1 STYSLTGSVADHRL
15 RVASKSIASVAAALA
30 MELRN
35 QGLNLPVAA
44 SLSGGGHD
52 IDAKWLRVAA
62 SDLMKARGKSLVC
75 AGYRQPAAVHALV
88 VAINEALGNVGTAVN
103 YVDPVDAQ
111 LPSRQGLALL
121 TQKISAG
128 QISTLLIIGGNPVFN
143 APADVNF
150 TTALA
155 KVENTINLSLY
166 RDETAHKV
174 NWHLPMAHYLESWS
188 DARSS
193 DGTASVVQPM
203 IEPLFG
209 GHSAVE
215 LLTLVLTGEDKRGY
229 DVVRQTWN
237 TMVPGAFEKGWRKV
251 LHDGLLD
258 GSAAP
263 SAAISTDAGSIAAAI
278 SALEIGNNGLEVVFA
293 ASPQLHDGRFA
304 NNGWLMEQPHPITKI
319 TWDNV
324 AMVSIATAKQLG
336 LKSGE
341 LVELSVGGRK
351 LELPVWLVP
360 GHADNSVTVE
370 LGYGRTLSGRVG
382 DKVGFDTYVLRG
394 SDAPDIA
401 TGAVITKLGR
411 EYSISSAQDHGS
423 MEGRPLVREANL
435 EDYRKDPNFAQ
446 EMVEHP
452 PLESLWDEPDY
463 SKGNQWGMSVD
474 LNTCTGCGACTLAC
488 QSENN
493 IPIVGKA
500 QVAKGREMHWLRI
513 DRYFSG
519 EIEDAEMVH
528 QPVMCQHCE
537 NAPCEQVCPV
547 AATVHDKEGLNVMV
561 YNRCI
566 GTRYCSNNCPYKV
579 RRFNYFN
586 FTKDTPEIVKMA
598 MNPDVTVR
606 FRGVMEKC
614 TFCVQRISE
623 ARIKSKLE
631 SREIR
636 DGDITTACQQACPT
650 KALTF
655 GNINDPNSQVR
666 KVKSQNRNYT
676 MLAELNVKPRLTY
689 LARIRNPHPDLTAST
704 GAERHG

>member
-1 STYSLTGSVADHRL
+1 
-15 RVASKSIASVAAALA
+15 
-30 MELRN
+30 
-35 QGLNLPVAA
+35 
-44 SLSGGGHD
+44 
-52 IDAKWLRVAA
+52 
-62 SDLMKARGKSLVC
+62 
-75 AGYRQPAAVHALV
+75 
-88 VAINEALGNVGTAVN
+88 
-103 YVDPVDAQ
+103 
-111 LPSRQGLALL
+111 
-121 TQKISAG
+121 
-128 QISTLLIIGGNPVFN
+128 
-143 APADVNF
+143 
-150 TTALA
+150 
-155 KVENTINLSLY
+155 
-166 RDETAHKV
+166 
-174 NWHLPMAHYLESWS
+174 
-188 DARSS
+188 
-193 DGTASVVQPM
+193 
-203 IEPLFG
+203 
-209 GHSAVE
+209 
-215 LLTLVLTGEDKRGY
+215 
-229 DVVRQTWN
+229 
-237 TMVPGAFEKGWRKV
+237 
-251 LHDGLLD
+251 
-258 GSAAP
+258 
-263 SAAISTDAGSIAAAI
+263 
-278 SALEIGNNGLEVVFA
+278 
-293 ASPQLHDGRFA
+293 
-304 NNGWLMEQPHPITKI
+304 
-319 TWDNV
+319 
-324 AMVSIATAKQLG
+324 
-336 LKSGE
+336 
-341 LVELSVGGRK
+341 
-351 LELPVWLVP
+351 
-360 GHADNSVTVE
+360 
-370 LGYGRTLSGRVG
+370 
-382 DKVGFDTYVLRG
+382 
-394 SDAPDIA
+394 
-401 TGAVITKLGR
+401 
-411 EYSISSAQDHGS
+411 

-435 EDYRKDPNFAQ
+435 EDYRKDPAFAQ

-631 SREIR
+631 SREVR

-655 GNINDPNSQVR
+655 GNINDPNSRVS
-666 KVKSQNRNYT
+666 KLKSQNRNYA

-689 LARIRNPHPDLTAST
+689 LARIRNPHPELASAAST
-704 GAERHG
+704 EHHG